1 LLNTTYSNNSLHN
14 RIFKN
19 IFEYVTFTNLTSIW
33 I

>member
-1 LLNTTYSNNSLHN
+1 LHN